1 MYLSRSALLSRSLGI
16 RLTLGDDVENDTLAR
31 IGTSCLQQL
40 LENNVEK
47 LSPDRW
53 ERIVATFLHLFK
65 TTTAYQLFDENL
77 RTPAPEDSI
86 ASPEI
91 AAPASG
97 FVAPTPLNDTD
108 SSPSSQEVSKN
119 GLPPKSMFSDRKRI
133 FRQII
138 VKCVLQLLLIE
149 TTHELL
155 ANERV
160 YTTIP
165 PAELLKLMSALDESY
180 RFARS
185 FNRDQ
190 GLRMAL
196 WKVGFMV
203 HLPNLLRQECSSAA
217 TLVKVLRRMY
227 EDQGTETLKRRDE
240 IVVVLAP
247 LVIFAFS

>member
-1 MYLSRSALLSRSLGI
+1 
-16 RLTLGDDVENDTLAR
+16 
-31 IGTSCLQQL
+31 
-40 LENNVEK
+40 
-47 LSPDRW
+47 
-53 ERIVATFLHLFK
+53 
-65 TTTAYQLFDENL
+65 
-77 RTPAPEDSI
+77 
-86 ASPEI
+86 
-91 AAPASG
+91 
-97 FVAPTPLNDTD
+97 
-108 SSPSSQEVSKN
+108 
-119 GLPPKSMFSDRKRI
+119 MFSDRKRI

-165 PAELLKLMSALDESY
+165 PQELLKLMSALDESY

-227 EDQGTETLKRRDE
+227 EDQGSETIKRRDE
-240 IVVVLAP
+240 IVVVFAP
-247 LVIFAFS
+247 LVIVSFSYSGPS